1 MFLIINIIIA
11 LCYKYINIKM
21 SYPYFGVNG
30 ELNLCYLF
38 MQELK
43 TCFNNKIYPQT
54 NCKN

>member
-1 MFLIINIIIA
+1 MFLLSTLLF